1 MDKIK
6 QPSVAGQFYPGNKT
20 ELEDEVK
27 EYLVGKRENIGMAIV
42 PHAGYMFSGKLAG
55 EVIGRIG
62 KKKDFIILGV
72 NHSGLGN
79 RASFSAMDFSTP
91 LGIVKNNNAL
101 GNKILAKLKKE
112 KIDAD
117 VSEQAHEHEHSIEV
131 ELPFLQVSQESFKIV
146 PILLKE
152 LSYEECKK
160 IAEIL
165 AGFID
170 ENVCLLVSSDF
181 THYGKNYEFVPF
193 IKDVRK
199 NLYYLDNEIIIN
211 ILNLNSKKVYELAKK
226 TTICGVYGIT
236 IISEIAKLR
245 KMKAK
250 SVGYYTSGDVVDNWD
265 NVVGYGGVVFG

>member
-1 MDKIK
+1 MAQTR

-27 EYLVGKRENIGMAIV
+27 EYLAGKRENISMAIV

-55 EVIGRIG
+55 DVLGRIG

-79 RASFSAMDFSTP
+79 KVSFSVMDFSTP

-101 GNKILAKLKKE
+101 VNQILMQLKKE
-112 KIDAD
+112 KIEAE
-117 VSEQAHEHEHSIEV
+117 VNEEAHKHEHSIEV

-152 LSYEECKK
+152 LSYEECNK

-181 THYGKNYEFVPF
+181 THYGKNYGFVPF
-193 IKDVRK
+193 TKDVRK
-199 NLYYLDNEIIIN
+199 NLYYLDNESIIN
-211 ILNLNSKKVYELAKK
+211 ILNLNSKKVYDLAKK
-226 TTICGVYGIT
+226 TTICGIYGIT

-245 KMKAK
+245 KMKARA
-250 SVGYYTSGDVVDNWD
+250 VGYYTSGDIVDNWD
-265 NVVGYGGVVFG
+265 NCVGYGGVVFG